1 MAKINTQEIKN
12 KIIKIAKKYGIDPKL
27 ALAVAKQESG
37 YNPRAKSHV
46 GAMGVFQLMPATAKG
61 LGVKDAYNVD
71 QNIEG
76 GIKYLKQMLHQNNG
90 NTALALAAYNAGQG
104 NVNKYKG
111 VPPFKETR
119 HYVKTILNSVGTMND
134 NPTGAAARLEGEVSN
149 TSNRGGDRT
158 VMADG
163 TNTLKD
169 YMLQQRDYNKAPF
182 VDEARAVQT
191 PYGLALA
198 KFRNGLLSY
207 RDLATQFPT
216 EVAED
221 GITPNMTPS
230 VFTAKE
236 EELRNPIAPD
246 IDYNTLRELNESEDK
261 RIQDYLRQAQAN
273 QIAQMEAQYA
283 GYQKAILDNPR
294 LKQSGYY
301 INPERARRSAIG
313 TAGIGQD
320 TYLAGQNAEWMANQ
334 SNAVGMPYDQ
344 YMAAQDAIYK
354 NNLTML
360 QKKMDDLNKLQQ
372 QGAITD
378 RQYLQSRKGLTD
390 AVAALQQEYVKG
402 NLDYQKGVATKML
415 ENQGK
420 IDEQLIKN
428 YGDIYVQGQKNV
440 GDLATGA
447 MADTTNR
454 QKANLDAVAGDIGN
468 QRNYNASIYGS
479 DVNRYR
485 GELESQDRNAKLQQE
500 ADQFNM
506 LQNLRDAQAK
516 YYSGMGDAYAGYA
529 GTLGGNTGGTPAL
542 TQRNPNAGL
551 FTLDGLI
558 GRQ

>member
-1 MAKINTQEIKN
+1 
-12 KIIKIAKKYGIDPKL
+12 
-27 ALAVAKQESG
+27 
-37 YNPRAKSHV
+37 
-46 GAMGVFQLMPATAKG
+46 
-61 LGVKDAYNVD
+61 
-71 QNIEG
+71 
-76 GIKYLKQMLHQNNG
+76 
-90 NTALALAAYNAGQG
+90 
-104 NVNKYKG
+104 
-111 VPPFKETR
+111 
-119 HYVKTILNSVGTMND
+119 MND
-134 NPTGAAARLEGEVSN
+134 NPTGAAAQLEGKVSN
-149 TSNRGGDRT
+149 TSNRGGDKP

-163 TNTLKD
+163 TNALKD
-169 YMLQQRDYNKAPF
+169 YMLQQRDYNNAPF

-207 RDLATQFPT
+207 RDLAAQFPT

-236 EELRNPIAPD
+236 EELRSPIAPD
-246 IDYNTLRELNESEDK
+246 IDYNALRELNESEDK

-273 QIAQMEAQYA
+273 RIAQTEAQYA
-283 GYQKAILDNPR
+283 DYQKAILDNPR

-378 RQYLQSRKGLTD
+378 RQYLQSRKGLTE

-402 NLDYQKGVATKML
+402 NLDYQKSVATKML

-468 QRNYNASIYGS
+468 QRNYNASIYSS

-529 GTLGGNTGGTPAL
+529 GTLGGNAGGTPAL